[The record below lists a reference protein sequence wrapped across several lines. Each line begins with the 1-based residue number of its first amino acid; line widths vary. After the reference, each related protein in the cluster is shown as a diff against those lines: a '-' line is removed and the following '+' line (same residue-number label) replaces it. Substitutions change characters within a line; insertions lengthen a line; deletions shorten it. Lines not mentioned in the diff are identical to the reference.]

1 MSIGRLMAA
10 TKRKTLPRV
19 LGLNIY
25 SYGLVHLGTLY
36 DKIVCGAPSQYG
48 PPMTVHQSE
57 PITCFQCLAIETRS
71 GA

>member
-1 MSIGRLMAA
+1 MAG
-10 TKRKTLPRV
+10 TSEKTRFDV
-19 LGLNIY
+19 YGLNII